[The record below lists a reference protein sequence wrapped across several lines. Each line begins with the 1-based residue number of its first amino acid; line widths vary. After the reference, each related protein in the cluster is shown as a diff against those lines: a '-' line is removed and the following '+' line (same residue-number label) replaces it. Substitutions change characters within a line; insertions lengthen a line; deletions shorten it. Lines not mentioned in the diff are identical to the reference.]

1 MKIPQNAVV
10 PGSTVIPG
18 NADVLVGTTNINANE
33 DVGAPRNLS
42 GYEK

>member
-1 MKIPQNAVV
+1 MMNPWNA
-10 PGSTVIPG
+10 VIPG
-18 NADVLVGTTNINANE
+18 NADGLVGTTNINANE